1 EQKRSDGRHH
11 SQGVL
16 LDLIEF
22 SDYWKGLGRSAQT
35 QMFIGGQEKVEGIFT
50 DLRKGRH
57 AITAHAHIPG
67 RVVLVRTTNSSFVA
81 NVFFPELPLLFNT
94 FVQQRLRND
103 IRYLRLDTG
112 PCPPTSG
119 FKFHLTTHNPAQAL
133 KIQDRP
139 NHNLVSLLPITIKR
153 RLSTFDL
160 SPSSSQQPLGR
171 LTVATSPE
179 QNPYSAIPKTPTLIV
194 ARQTSDLWS
203 LFKSVIQAFTLPTR
217 NELQRPR
224 RKDPREQSS
233 PFQCSCHW
241 PSSASVP
248 GSEWSYRCQP
258 GDWQSAAN
266 IAAIVHDGAP
276 LPDSE
281 VQGTVTESTNSQ
293 DGSLITLDYCLYVST
308 CNHLSSSKSKSKNKD
323 DSENIVPLENAMPS
337 MQSNLHNWTW
347 ADLRTKIIRIIGS
360 SQHLD
365 AYIAC
370 LLNAGQI
377 RFHFYIPNSHACPLR
392 ETFL

>member
-1 EQKRSDGRHH
+1 MPIYREEWSSSEQ
-11 SQGVL
+11 VL
-16 LDLIEF
+16 P
-22 SDYWKGLGRSAQT
+22 SVA
-35 QMFIGGQEKVEGIFT
+35 
-50 DLRKGRH
+50 
-57 AITAHAHIPG
+57 
-67 RVVLVRTTNSSFVA
+67 NSSFVA
-81 NVFFPELPLLFNT
+81 NVFFPELPLLYNT

-139 NHNLVSLLPITIKR
+139 NHNL
-153 RLSTFDL
+153 
-160 SPSSSQQPLGR
+160 QPLGR

-224 RKDPREQSS
+224 I
-233 PFQCSCHW
+233 
-241 PSSASVP
+241 SASVGESTQQQGKPYQGIFFEEKQVGRTP
-248 GSEWSYRCQP
+248 GNKAHPSNAAATGLPVHRFQAPS
-258 GDWQSAAN
+258 GHIAAN
-266 IAAIVHDGAP
+266 QATGNRPQTLPLSFMMAPP

>member
-1 EQKRSDGRHH
+1 EQKRSDGRQH

-16 LDLIEF
+16 LDLFEF

-67 RVVLVRTTNSSFVA
+67 RVVLVRTSTPFRSQ
-81 NVFFPELPLLFNT
+81 FFFRRQCFFSGTTPP
-94 FVQQRLRND
+94 QRLRND

-139 NHNLVSLLPITIKR
+139 NHNL
-153 RLSTFDL
+153 
-160 SPSSSQQPLGR
+160 QPLGR

-179 QNPYSAIPKTPTLIV
+179 QNPYSAM
-194 ARQTSDLWS
+194 
-203 LFKSVIQAFTLPTR
+203 IQAFTLPTR
-217 NELQRPR
+217 NELQRPLGESTQQQGKPYQGIFFEEKQVGR
-224 RKDPREQSS
+224 TPGNKAHPSNAAATGLPVHR
-233 PFQCSCHW
+233 FQA
-241 PSSASVP
+241 PS
-248 GSEWSYRCQP
+248 GHI
-258 GDWQSAAN
+258 AAN
-266 IAAIVHDGAP
+266 QATGNRPQTLPLSFMMAPP